1 MTSKNEDST
10 RTVVCESTIWSTL
23 QKPVIESLLELSDCV
38 VWISLSD
45 DERGYV
51 HAGPHVRHCLDYFHA
66 LKAGVDSGVIDYN
79 ARRRGSA
86 IERNAA
92 AALTDIADMLAWLRS
107 VEITDEP
114 LWVIAEYSNATQAIG
129 KFRSSMARELLHV
142 IEHTVHHAAF
152 IVAIAA
158 RHGIDLDKQAGV
170 AAATRSHRR
179 RAGLN

>member
-1 MTSKNEDST
+1 MRRAKRSSDMS
-10 RTVVCESTIWSTL
+10 ESVSWSTL

-38 VWISLSD
+38 VRISLGD
-45 DERGYV
+45 DEGGYV

-92 AALTDIADMLAWLRS
+92 AALTDIADMLVWLRR
-107 VEITDEP
+107 VEIADEP
-114 LWVIAEYSNATQAIG
+114 IWVIAEYSNVTQAIG
-129 KFRSSMARELLHV
+129 KFRSSIAREMLHV

-158 RHGIDLDKQAGV
+158 RHGIDLDEQTGV

-179 RAGLN
+179 RERLN